1 MALST
6 KIAFAALAALLLASC
21 SQEEPA
27 SDAGELAAPNPLV
40 SVVTVRAK
48 PVTIWD
54 ELPGRV
60 SAFRTAEIRPQVS
73 GLIVARSFEEGSE
86 VRKGQPL
93 FQIAPEPFKADVAS
107 AEAALQKAMAA
118 RRRAQSDLDRGRAL
132 REGNNIS
139 EQAYDQLQS
148 ESAQTQADVGQA
160 EAALKRARLSL
171 SLATIVAPI
180 DGRIGAA
187 NVNEG
192 SLAEATSS
200 TSLATIQQVATVL
213 VDIRQPASRLD
224 ALRKLTRSG
233 GKANEARI
241 PIELMTG
248 GDGSEVVKAT
258 ALFSD
263 ISVDEGT
270 GNIRLRAIADNRDR
284 ILLPGMFVRA
294 RVPRGTYPSALL
306 VPQVCVQHIASGET
320 QVYVVDANGKVTL
333 RLVDVGELVD
343 GQYLIRTGLKEGET
357 VVAQGQDK
365 LSPDATVR
373 TTAYE
378 IPTAPPGK

>member
-1 MALST
+1 MALRI
-6 KIAFAALAALLLASC
+6 KFVFAALATLLLASC

-27 SDAGELAAPNPLV
+27 SGAGELIGANPLV

-73 GLIVARSFEEGSE
+73 GLIVTRSFEEGSE
-86 VRKGQPL
+86 VRKGQAL
-93 FQIAPEPFKADVAS
+93 FQIDPEPFKADVAS
-107 AEAALQKAMAA
+107 AEAALQKAEAA
-118 RRRAQSDLDRGRAL
+118 RRRAQLDLERGKAL

-148 ESAQTQADVGQA
+148 ENAQTAAEVGQA

-171 SLATIVAPI
+171 SLATVVAPI

-192 SLAEATSS
+192 SLAEAASS
-200 TSLATIQQVATVL
+200 TSLATIQQVTTVL
-213 VDIRQPASRLD
+213 VDIRQPASRLV

-233 GKANEARI
+233 GKADEARI
-241 PIELMTG
+241 PIEVMAG
-248 GDGSEVVKAT
+248 GDGAEIVKAT

-263 ISVDEGT
+263 VSVDEGT
-270 GNIRLRAIADNRDR
+270 GNIRLRAVADNRDR
-284 ILLPGMFVRA
+284 LLLPGMFVRA

-306 VPQVCVQHIASGET
+306 VPQVCVQRSASGDT
-320 QVYVVDANGKVTL
+320 QVHVVDANGKVSL
-333 RLVDVGELVD
+333 RPVDVGELVN

-378 IPTAPPGK
+378 GAAQPPGI

>member
-1 MALST
+1 MALRT
-6 KIAFAALAALLLASC
+6 KIVSAALAALLLASC

-27 SDAGELAAPNPLV
+27 SDAGELAGPNPLV

-73 GLIVARSFEEGSE
+73 GLIVARSFEEGSA

-93 FQIAPEPFKADVAS
+93 FQIDPEPFKADVAS

-118 RRRAQSDLDRGRAL
+118 RRRAQSDLDRGHAL
-132 REGNNIS
+132 RDGNNIS

-148 ESAQTQADVGQA
+148 EGAQTEADVGQA

-233 GKANEARI
+233 GKAEEARI

-248 GDGSEVVKAT
+248 ADGSEVVKAT

-270 GNIRLRAIADNRDR
+270 GNIRLRAVADNRDR
-284 ILLPGMFVRA
+284 LLLPGMFVRA

-306 VPQVCVQHIASGET
+306 VPQVSIKRSASGET
-320 QVYVVDANGKVTL
+320 QVYVVDANGKVSL

-357 VVAQGQDK
+357 VVAEGRDK
-365 LSPDATVR
+365 LSPDTTVR
-373 TTAYE
+373 TTAYT
-378 IPTAPPGK
+378 IPAAPPGM